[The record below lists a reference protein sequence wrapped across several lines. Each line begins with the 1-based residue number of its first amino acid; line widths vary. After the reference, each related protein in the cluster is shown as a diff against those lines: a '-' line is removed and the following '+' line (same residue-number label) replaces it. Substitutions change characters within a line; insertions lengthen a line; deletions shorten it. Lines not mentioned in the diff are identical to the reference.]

1 MPVSFLTENEREQM
15 QRFPP
20 EISFTDI
27 ATFFTLS
34 ATDMVLVQKQRG
46 YHNRLGFSLQLCIL
60 RYLGFSLSDFTVLP
74 EMLVTFVGKQLG
86 IETSDIKIYGE
97 RIATRTEHLQEILAY
112 LGFRKAT
119 QADLDTLTSW
129 LVERALEHDRPK
141 LLLQLACEKLYSDKI
156 VRPGLS
162 FLERIVA
169 TARSQVQQETFNRL
183 TPLLNPERQTFLD
196 QLLVSS
202 EMTHRTLLSWLV
214 AGTTSNSAPAILT
227 SLKKLAFLRE
237 HGIEN
242 FELSAL
248 NPNRLRFLTQLAR
261 KSTNQALQR
270 MPEKRRYVIL
280 LAFLYQS
287 FADITDEA
295 IETYDRCLA
304 DCLAGA
310 RLDVEALRKR
320 HAQAINEKVVLLG
333 ELGKFVLD
341 TQIPDVKLRQTIYDT
356 LPEERLQ
363 EIVMECQKLA
373 RPLRETYFD
382 FLAKRYSCIRQFA
395 PDFLKA
401 FTFGANTE
409 GTPLLGA
416 INQIRELNEEKK
428 HKIPETA
435 PLTFVT
441 DKWEPYV
448 YSENGKISSRY
459 YELSLLWE
467 LRTALRAGNVWVK
480 HSRRY
485 ADPESYLIP
494 KNRWE
499 ALRSEV
505 CRQIKAPES
514 GQEMLQMKKRQLAE
528 LLTNADT
535 FFAGKGEVRIENGE
549 LVMPRLKEEEIPES
563 AQKLQEM
570 ITTRLPRIELSDLLI
585 EVDSWTHFSN
595 CFEHAGG
602 AQPRSPEMLT
612 NLYASIQAQACNFGL
627 SQMANIA
634 NLSYEKL
641 TWFTTWYIRE
651 ETLKLAFTT
660 LVNYQYRQ
668 PLSAFWGDGSLAS
681 ADGQRIPTAG
691 KNRMATTLPR
701 YFGYGRGITLYTWT
715 SDQYSQFG
723 TKPVPT
729 TTRDATY
736 VLDEILGN
744 ESDLS
749 ISDFTVDTAGETE
762 LIFGM
767 FGLLGLGFSPRLRDI
782 GDQQLYRTDKT
793 LRFRNIEPLLHGTIN
808 EKLIFNHYDDLLR
821 VAGSLQLGFVTASL
835 YISKLQ
841 AHPQKNIITRAL
853 QEFGKLEKTI
863 FILRYIQD
871 PVFRRDINSQLNKGE
886 QIHALRQFIHFAN
899 EGKMR
904 KHLEEG
910 QINEASCLNVFTNA
924 VIVWNTRYMW
934 EIITQLKAEGYN
946 ISDEDIK
953 HLSPARYEHINPYGK
968 YSFKVTEGL
977 NRKELRPLR
986 KP

>member
-1 MPVSFLTENEREQM
+1 M
-15 QRFPP
+15 
-20 EISFTDI
+20 
-27 ATFFTLS
+27 
-34 ATDMVLVQKQRG
+34 
-46 YHNRLGFSLQLCIL
+46 
-60 RYLGFSLSDFTVLP
+60 
-74 EMLVTFVGKQLG
+74 
-86 IETSDIKIYGE
+86 
-97 RIATRTEHLQEILAY
+97 
-112 LGFRKAT
+112 
-119 QADLDTLTSW
+119 
-129 LVERALEHDRPK
+129 K
-141 LLLQLACEKLYSDKI
+141 L
-156 VRPGLS
+156 
-162 FLERIVA
+162 
-169 TARSQVQQETFNRL
+169 
-183 TPLLNPERQTFLD
+183 
-196 QLLVSS
+196 
-202 EMTHRTLLSWLV
+202 
-214 AGTTSNSAPAILT
+214 
-227 SLKKLAFLRE
+227 
-237 HGIEN
+237 
-242 FELSAL
+242 
-248 NPNRLRFLTQLAR
+248 
-261 KSTNQALQR
+261 
-270 MPEKRRYVIL
+270 
-280 LAFLYQS
+280 
-287 FADITDEA
+287 
-295 IETYDRCLA
+295 
-304 DCLAGA
+304 GA
-310 RLDVEALRKR
+310 RLDVEALRKQ

-333 ELGKFVLD
+333 ELGKFILD

-356 LPEERLQ
+356 LPEKRLQ

-382 FLAKRYSCIRQFA
+382 FLAKRYSYIRQFA
-395 PDFLKA
+395 PEFLKA

-409 GTPLLGA
+409 GASLLEA
-416 INQIRELNEEKK
+416 ITQIRKLNEEKK
-428 HKIPETA
+428 HKVPETA
-435 PLTFVT
+435 PLTFIT

-448 YSENGKISSRY
+448 YSENGKISRRY

-514 GQEMLQMKKRQLAE
+514 GEEMLRMKKQQLAE
-528 LLTNADT
+528 LLANADT

-563 AQKLQEM
+563 AQKLQGM
-570 ITTRLPRIELSDLLI
+570 ITARLPRIELSDLLI

-627 SQMANIA
+627 SQMAHIA

-641 TWFTTWYIRE
+641 AWFTTWYIRE

-701 YFGYGRGITLYTWT
+701 YFGFGRGVTLYTWT

-744 ESDLS
+744 ESDLP

-793 LRFRNIEPLLHGTIN
+793 VRFRNIEPLLHGTIN
-808 EKLIFNHYDDLLR
+808 EKLILNNYDNLLR

-853 QEFGKLEKTI
+853 QEFGKLEKTV
-863 FILRYIQD
+863 FILHYIQD

-910 QINEASCLNVFTNA
+910 QINETSCLNVFTNA

-934 EIITQLKAEGYN
+934 EIIAQLKAEGHN

-968 YSFKVTEGL
+968 YSFKVAEGL